1 MSNEI
6 QARENL
12 IRKLDED
19 VVHLKQQ
26 LEKRDAIIDSLR
38 RGQAESGATIT
49 ELRDHIQQ
57 IRGSIE
63 VLRKDINT
71 QMTRSSKREEETKD
85 IRERL
90 ENVSFKISF
99 IENFIGVGKKA
110 EPAEPADKGKP
121 ATPAARETSPK
132 VSKADRDV
140 AYAAAYEIF
149 KEGRYERARQDFQI
163 FLKQF
168 PDSEYSDNAQFWI
181 AESFYFENKFDR
193 AILEYEKVI
202 KNYPDGNKFS
212 HALLKLGISYA
223 NLGDKAKAR
232 VILQQVIKDFPNT
245 AQARTA
251 RTKLTE
257 VK

>member
-1 MSNEI
+1 MSDKIAAMETMT
-6 QARENL
+6 
-12 IRKLDED
+12 RKLKEEVAD
-19 VVHLKQQ
+19 LRQQ
-26 LEKRDAIIDSLR
+26 LEKSDAINDSLR

-49 ELRDHIQQ
+49 EIRDHLQQ
-57 IRGSIE
+57 VRGSIE

-71 QMTRSSKREEETKD
+71 QITRGTRREEEAKD
-85 IRERL
+85 FRERL
-90 ENVSFKISF
+90 ETVSFKINF

-110 EPAEPADKGKP
+110 ESAEPPDKGKP
-121 ATPAARETSPK
+121 PVVAARETPPK
-132 VSKADRDV
+132 IVKADRDLAYTA
-140 AYAAAYEIF
+140 AYAIF
-149 KEGRYERARQDFQI
+149 KEGKYERARQDFSN

-181 AESFYFENKFDR
+181 AETFYFENKFDK
-193 AILEYEKVI
+193 AIAEYEKLI

-212 HALLKLGISYA
+212 HALLKMGLSYA
-223 NLGDKAKAR
+223 NMGDKVKAR
-232 VILQQVIKDFPNT
+232 TILQQVIKDFPNT